1 MQSTSPP
8 AAPEARTSAEA
19 VAPLEA
25 VPPAAAEALIAEARE
40 RSRRPRRRRTATAAM
55 IVAAAVGGG
64 LVVTGVLDG
73 GRTTGGGPGRPLPL
87 AARTGEVTGY
97 LDPCIGMVLPGRQ
110 DTPAFAAGTVTA
122 LRGRQTWRRTGDGYY
137 QLQLPATAPTAR
149 QHVAKNQAFALNLPP
164 GGYTLV
170 ARYDNG
176 NGLNVIT
183 VTVRAGQVIRQ
194 NFPDIC
200 K

>member
-1 MQSTSPP
+1 MQCASPP
-8 AAPEARTSAEA
+8 AAPKAGISAEA

-25 VPPAAAEALIAEARE
+25 VPSVAAEALIAEARE
-40 RSRRPRRRRTATAAM
+40 RSRRRRRRTATAAV
-55 IVAAAVGGG
+55 IVAAAIGGG
-64 LVVTGVLDG
+64 LVMTGVFDG

-97 LDPCIGMVLPGRQ
+97 LDPCIGAVLPGPRN
-110 DTPAFAAGTVTA
+110 TPAFAAGTVTA
-122 LRGRQTWRRTGDGYY
+122 LRGRPTWKHTADGY
-137 QLQLPATAPTAR
+137 QLRLPATAPAAR
-149 QHVAKNQAFALNLPP
+149 EHVAKNQPFALSLPA

-170 ARYDNG
+170 ARYDGG
-176 NGLNVIT
+176 NGPNVID
-183 VTVRAGQVIRQ
+183 VTVRAGHVVRQ